1 MNDKE
6 DSVNHYAEF
15 NPLTKILVAMLGTV
29 LTGLAASTWNTV
41 QSSNLEIVRLQSSV
55 QSVRGDVDKGQAL
68 ALSKIE
74 SLERRLERL
83 EGKNK

>member
-6 DSVNHYAEF
+6 DLNHYVEF

-41 QSSNLEIVRLQSSV
+41 QSSNLEIVRLQTSV
-55 QSVRGDVDKGQAL
+55 QSVRGDVEKGQAL
-68 ALSKIE
+68 TLTKIE
-74 SLERRLERL
+74 SLERRVERL
-83 EGKNK
+83 EGGK